1 MRLSLIALSSI
12 FLVAC
17 ATPPMGPTVQ
27 VMPSSAKPFQVFQQE
42 QAECKQYAQSQVA
55 GQADAANQMAVGA
68 VVLGTVLGAALGS
81 ATSGR
86 HYDDTGAGAATGAI
100 VGTGIA
106 ANSSQNTQS
115 SIQEQYNNAYVQCM
129 YSKGNQVPGAA
140 SAQAPGNM
148 DVSLQ
153 PPPPPMQSAGPPPAP
168 PQAMTVAQA
177 QAKLKVLGFP
187 VGQADGIMGPRTH
200 AELKRFQKSRGI
212 AQTGELDADTVAALT
227 N

>member
-1 MRLSLIALSSI
+1 MRLSLIALSSL

-42 QAECKQYAQSQVA
+42 QAECKRYAQSEVA
-55 GQADAANQMAVGA
+55 GQADAANQMAVGT

-86 HYDDTGAGAATGAI
+86 HYDNTGAGGATGAI

-106 ANSSQNTQS
+106 ANSSQNAQS

-140 SAQAPGNM
+140 SARAPDNM

-153 PPPPPMQSAGPPPAP
+153 SPPPPMQSAPPP

-187 VGQADGIMGPRTH
+187 VGKADGTMGPRTH

-212 AQTGELDADTVAALT
+212 AETGELDADTVAALT